1 MEEKLRRFGEYLEKE
16 RQKLE
21 NNLNIFDNYL
31 KDLSREEEKYKAQ
44 TQGAYFEL
52 AQIIEQYN
60 TEVK

>member
-16 RQKLE
+16 KKKLE
-21 NNLNIFDNYL
+21 NNLNIFENYL
-31 KDLSREEEKYKAQ
+31 KDLSKEEEKYKAQ

-52 AQIIEQYN
+52 AQIIDRYN